1 LGGESIMEKRRDNF
15 VEGDS
20 ENVIFWD
27 TKNTEVNEG
36 YQGGYYYR
44 SDIKDF
50 IQRLKDI
57 NKKVVGIVFDDTYNI
72 EFITV
77 DMEEE

>member
-1 LGGESIMEKRRDNF
+1 MEKRRDNF
-15 VEGDS
+15 VVGEIEDFR
-20 ENVIFWD
+20 IFWD

-36 YQGGYYYR
+36 YEGGFYYR

-57 NKKVVGIVFDDTYNI
+57 NKKVVGIVFDDTYNL
-72 EFITV
+72 EFICV

>member
-1 LGGESIMEKRRDNF
+1 MEKRRDNF
-15 VEGDS
+15 VVGEIKDYR
-20 ENVIFWD
+20 IFWD

-36 YQGGYYYR
+36 YEGGYYYR

>member
-1 LGGESIMEKRRDNF
+1 MEKRRDNF
-15 VEGDS
+15 VVGEIKDYR
-20 ENVIFWD
+20 IFWD
-27 TKNTEVNEG
+27 TKSTEVNEG
-36 YQGGYYYR
+36 YEGGYYYR

>member
-1 LGGESIMEKRRDNF
+1 MEKRRDNF

-27 TKNTEVNEG
+27 TKNTVENEG
-36 YQGGYYYR
+36 YEGGYYYR